1 MLGLTMLDSR
11 AMLIRLK
18 CPCGHPLSGES
29 AKAVSAAVRDHSSV
43 CVWQQLPAASYTLEK
58 A

>member
-1 MLGLTMLDSR
+1 
-11 AMLIRLK
+11 MLIRLK

-29 AKAVSAAVRDHSSV
+29 AKAVAAAVKDHSAV
-43 CVWQQLPAASYTLEK
+43 CVWRQVPLPDWADPLKPYTLEK